1 MTRDPTIIPVCR
13 CAAFDADH
21 IHLPAHAPGVER
33 SLPQCGCSY
42 VLCNDGH
49 VRCFYCGKQ
58 PGEPTAPA
66 PRPSE
71 APRGCPECGKL
82 LGHTFECSHN
92 TGPASLRSG
101 RPSEAPAPPCPECD
115 GEGKVYIDDAEGIEP
130 YVNCPICKGAG
141 TPEREP

>member
-71 APRGCPECGKL
+71 APAPGRTRCVWCGKSSDQPAGEAHASCGGL
-82 LGHTFECSHN
+82 LR
-92 TGPASLRSG
+92 AS
-101 RPSEAPAPPCPECD
+101 APAPE
-115 GEGKVYIDDAEGIEP
+115 E
-130 YVNCPICKGAG
+130 GAG
-141 TPEREP
+141 FAAPTREDGR